1 MKKIPFLFISDTSQS
16 AEMSRAVKSGL
27 VRKIGS
33 KLYSSNLRDT
43 PEQIIRQNVWQILSL
58 LIPGTAVSHW
68 SAIENKISP
77 AECIF
82 VTGEYRRTIDL
93 PGLKMFVQKGYGPLE
108 GWDSLILNLYVA
120 CRERAY
126 TKIN

>member
-43 PEQIIRQNVWQILSL
+43 PEQIIRQILSL
-58 LIPGTAVSHW
+58 LIPGTVVSHR

-93 PGLKMFVQKGYGPLE
+93 PGLEIFVQKGYGPLE
-108 GWDSLILNLYVA
+108 GRDSPILNLYVA